1 MADPDAE
8 DDPSPPPDPQ
18 TKPPECFNIVVERSI
33 DDSRISELGIRSWP
47 KSVRL
52 SPFLLCFAL

>member
-8 DDPSPPPDPQ
+8 DDPSPPPDLQKPQ
-18 TKPPECFNIVVERSI
+18 ECLNNIVVERSI

-47 KSVRL
+47 K
-52 SPFLLCFAL
+52 